1 MKRRKG
7 LIIMLCVLCVLLAVY
22 FALYSWNSRQKE
34 KEKAREEA
42 GIIHVTDTDAAEIT
56 AFSYNMGNGH
66 LSFERRDGQWYYT
79 EDEDFPL
86 DQSVPEQIAGEMGQ
100 ITADREL
107 KDGDDP
113 ADYGLDEPQYTMEYT
128 DTSGD
133 TITVELG
140 NLTGDY
146 YYARVSGSD
155 SIYTVPSSLTKDLNY
170 TLDDM
175 AVLDDY
181 PAIGSG
187 NLVRESITQ
196 NGETTT
202 YDSENED
209 QAEDIAAVAGGL
221 GAVTLSRAADYSV
234 EDKDLEGYGLDETSR
249 ITVEAVYTENGE
261 EKTLTLYIGD
271 EDEDGNRYVMIN
283 DSRIVYLIS
292 DEICRNILN
301 C

>member
-1 MKRRKG
+1 
-7 LIIMLCVLCVLLAVY
+7 MLCVLCVLLAVY

-146 YYARVSGSD
+146 YYVRVSGSD
-155 SIYTVPSSLTKDLNY
+155 SIYTVPSSLTEDLNY

-292 DEICRNILN
+292 DEICQNILN

>member
-86 DQSVPEQIAGEMGQ
+86 DQSVPEQIAGEIGQ

-155 SIYTVPSSLTKDLNY
+155 SIYTVPSSLTEDLNY

-292 DEICRNILN
+292 DEICQNILN

>member
-155 SIYTVPSSLTKDLNY
+155 SIYTVPSSLTEDLNY

-292 DEICRNILN
+292 DEICQNILN

>member
-155 SIYTVPSSLTKDLNY
+155 SIYTVPSSLTEDLNY

-249 ITVEAVYTENGE
+249 ITVEAVYTEHGE
-261 EKTLTLYIGD
+261 EKTRTLYIGD

>member
-1 MKRRKG
+1 
-7 LIIMLCVLCVLLAVY
+7 MLCVLCVLLAVY

-86 DQSVPEQIAGEMGQ
+86 DQSAPEQIAGEMGQ

-155 SIYTVPSSLTKDLNY
+155 SIYTVPSSLTEDLNY

-292 DEICRNILN
+292 DEICQNILN

>member
-140 NLTGDY
+140 DLTGDY

-155 SIYTVPSSLTKDLNY
+155 SIYTVPSSLTEDLNY

>member
-155 SIYTVPSSLTKDLNY
+155 SIYTVPSSLTEDLNY